1 MSDSKLFSFYTL
13 GCKLN
18 FAESSYLGKQLIGL
32 GFRKAQKDELAH
44 ICIINT
50 CSVTEVAD
58 KKCRQTIHKVHS
70 ENPNAYIIVTG
81 CYAQL
86 KPKEVSEIAGV
97 NLVLGSNEKFDI
109 DYYYKFLNEQK
120 VIVRTKEK
128 HQDINTFYGAVSGE
142 DRTRF
147 FLKIQDG
154 CDYFCTY
161 CTIPFARGKSRSGT
175 ITETLQ
181 LAQEA
186 INNGAKEIILTG
198 VNLGEFGKN
207 NGESF
212 YELIQKLDQLEG
224 VERYRISSIEPNL
237 LTDEI
242 IDFIATS
249 KKFTPHFH
257 IPLQS
262 GCDEVLKL
270 MHRRYTTDFFKNKI
284 DYIKTKM
291 PDAFIGIDV
300 IVGTRGETDI
310 YFNKTVQFLENL
322 NFTQLHVF
330 TYSER
335 QGTKALNIEYKVPFQ
350 EKKRRN
356 EVLHKLSEQKRIA
369 FYKQNMGSQRS
380 VLWEESK
387 RSSTMYGFTEN
398 YIRISAPYDKT
409 KFNFI
414 EQVVLGDF
422 SDDLLSLKKK

>member
-350 EKKRRN
+350 EK
-356 EVLHKLSEQKRIA
+356 
-369 FYKQNMGSQRS
+369 
-380 VLWEESK
+380 
-387 RSSTMYGFTEN
+387 
-398 YIRISAPYDKT
+398 
-409 KFNFI
+409 
-414 EQVVLGDF
+414 
-422 SDDLLSLKKK
+422 